1 MSGRLSTREGEYT
14 LRLLGIIFKLIYFSP
29 LGGRHAAVIP
39 ALPEEFD
46 SSIPLGGYYPSERER
61 EREREETPTS
71 TTTTTNVKTVSMPAP
86 PPPKAPRNRR
96 GGGRI

>member
-14 LRLLGIIFKLIYFSP
+14 LRLLVIIFKLIYFSP

-46 SSIPLGGYYPSERER
+46 SSIPLWGYYPSERER
-61 EREREETPTS
+61 ERERETEG
-71 TTTTTNVKTVSMPAP
+71 
-86 PPPKAPRNRR
+86 RR
-96 GGGRI
+96 